1 VRDTSRGALGLLA
14 AAVLI
19 TGCASRQTGTTHT
32 GTPPKLHIAGY
43 QAAGADSAAKAPMA
57 AALNG
62 TPLGVRSIFGDTYV
76 LAGSL
81 PDKPTHASVWR
92 WTDAPASASDVV
104 NVGKAVGVTGTP
116 QRHPHGW
123 LLTSAAGEVRVSD
136 AIGHQW
142 SYARADQL
150 TCSPYGIDIDN
161 NPDGGATSSGCA
173 VAVSPNE
180 QIPNGPDDAAT
191 RAAAASVVSGLGL
204 KGSAE
209 VSVGAPTSV
218 LMVSPLVGGLPTQG
232 IETSIDV
239 DAKGV
244 RGVFGRLAEPTAGDD
259 YPLVTAKAGFDQLS
273 NRPRTMMAMPYCG
286 PIGLEGKGIG
296 TPQMGVTSAA
306 SGPSSSDL
314 VLPSPAGPPVAQPS
328 AVQPGVVQPSPPDLP
343 PSAPSMTAAP
353 SFGTAE
359 PSSTPE
365 PLGPPTIAPCPTP
378 KPLRV
383 TGATLGLVVSYDG
396 NGVGSELLVPAWF
409 FSIEGSSSPTAQIAV
424 DPSFIE
430 QPAPQPLDSG
440 FTGGGSGVGGSAIP
454 PTPPNGPASGVAAP
468 TAGAG
473 TGASAST
480 GVAPPAQMPPVGKP
494 VG

>member
-19 TGCASRQTGTTHT
+19 TGCASRQAGPTHS

-43 QAAGADSAAKAPMA
+43 QAAGADTAGKAPMA

-92 WTDAPASASDVV
+92 WTDVPASQDDVV
-104 NVGKAVGVTGTP
+104 KVGKAVGVTGTP

-142 SYARADQL
+142 SYARADLL

-161 NPDGGATSSGCA
+161 NPNGAATSSGCA
-173 VAVSPNE
+173 MAVSPDE
-180 QIPNGPDDAAT
+180 QVPNGPDDAAT

-204 KGSAE
+204 KGSE
-209 VSVGAPTSV
+209 QVSVGSPTSV
-218 LMVSPLVGGLPTQG
+218 LMISPVVGGLPTQG
-232 IETSIDV
+232 IETSIDI

-244 RGVFGRLAEPTAGDD
+244 RGALGRLAEPASGDD
-259 YPLVTAKAGFDQLS
+259 YPLITAKAGFDQLS
-273 NRPRTMMAMPYCG
+273 NRPRIMMGAMPYCG
-286 PIGLEGKGIG
+286 PIGVDGGKGIR
-296 TPQMGVTSAA
+296 TPQMGVATAA

-314 VLPSPAGPPVAQPS
+314 ALPSPRPPGLVQPS
-328 AVQPGVVQPSPPDLP
+328 APDLP
-343 PSAPSMTAAP
+343 PAPAMSAAP

-359 PSSTPE
+359 PAATPE
-365 PLGPPTIAPCPTP
+365 PLGPPTIAPCPSP

-383 TGATLGLVVSYDG
+383 TGATLGLLMSYDG
-396 NGVGSELLVPAWF
+396 DGIGSEVLVPAWF
-409 FSIEGSSSPTAQIAV
+409 FSIEGSASPTAEIAV
-424 DPSFIE
+424 DPSFLE
-430 QPAPQPLDSG
+430 QPQPQPQPLDSG
-440 FTGGGSGVGGSAIP
+440 WTGSGSGVGGSPMP
-454 PTPPNGPASGVAAP
+454 PTPPNAVASDVAPP
-468 TAGAG
+468 TAGSG
-473 TGASAST
+473 TGTSASA
-480 GVAPPAQMPPVGKP
+480 GVLVPPANPPGAKP